1 MGGGPHVRNVTMQD
15 VTPDT
20 MRAEVGVID
29 RRSFLAGSL
38 VGAAAV
44 GASGLGVKGWRRS
57 QNLHSRESYS
67 QMGEDLVLSD
77 LLHDGMK
84 IGRPTYVDIGAADP
98 VQASNTYLLHQNGG
112 HGVLVEPNPAF
123 QARLRRYRPQ
133 DVIVEAGV
141 GVTDE
146 TSAEYYVIRD
156 APMRNTFSKG
166 DVEYL
171 RKRAGREVLERVMTM
186 PLISIN
192 RLIAEKLG
200 AAPDLLST
208 DVEGLDFAIL
218 QTLDFQKYRPAV
230 VIAETQPHG
239 AIPDLL
245 ASKGYEIRGAT
256 MYNVIFADPARYVR
270 S

>member
-1 MGGGPHVRNVTMQD
+1 
-15 VTPDT
+15 
-20 MRAEVGVID
+20 VID
-29 RRSFLAGSL
+29 RRGFLAGSL
-38 VGAAAV
+38 AGAAGVGAA
-44 GASGLGVKGWRRS
+44 GLGLRAWRRI

-67 QMGEDLVLSD
+67 QMGEDLVLCD
-77 LLHDGMK
+77 LLVDGMK
-84 IGRPTYVDIGAADP
+84 ITRPTYVDIGAADP
-98 VQASNTYLLHQNGG
+98 VQASNTYLLHQGGG

-123 QARLRRYRPQ
+123 QNRLRRYRPN

-141 GVTDE
+141 GVTDA
-146 TSAEYYVIRD
+146 TSADYYVIRD
-156 APMRNTFSKG
+156 APMRNTFSID

-171 RKRAGREVLERVMTM
+171 RKRAGRDVVERVMAL

-230 VIAETQPHG
+230 VIAETRLHG
-239 AIPDLL
+239 PIPDLL
-245 ASKGYEIRGAT
+245 AAKGYEIRGAT
-256 MYNVIFADPARYVR
+256 MYNVIFADPARYAR

>member
-1 MGGGPHVRNVTMQD
+1 MMRGSTQNVMLQH

-20 MRAEVGVID
+20 MRAEVDVFD

-38 VGAAAV
+38 AGAAGVGAA
-44 GASGLGVKGWRRS
+44 GLGVKGWRRI

-67 QMGEDLVLSD
+67 QMGEDLVICD

-84 IGRPTYVDIGAADP
+84 IARPTYVDIGAADP
-98 VQASNTYLLHQNGG
+98 VQTSNTYLLHERGG

-123 QARLRRYRPQ
+123 QARLHRYRPQ
-133 DVIVEAGV
+133 DVIVEAGI

-146 TSAEYYVIRD
+146 ASAEYYVIRD

-171 RKRAGREVLERVMTM
+171 RRRAGREVVERVLTI
-186 PLISIN
+186 PLLSIN
-192 RLIAEKLG
+192 RLIAEQLG

-208 DVEGLDFAIL
+208 DVEGMDFAIL
-218 QTLDFQKYRPAV
+218 QSLDFVRYRPKV
-230 VIAETQPHG
+230 VIAETQPRG
-239 AIPDLL
+239 AIPDFL

-256 MYNVIFADPARYVR
+256 MYNVIFADPASYVR
-270 S
+270 G